1 MGSTTGFLSFN
12 KKPPQLHICGEDTDF
27 DPATLRFFRDE
38 AFAVHYHTIANGRA
52 ALAASVAAIADDLE
66 LGEHYAIVAYG
77 TAATACLQLA
87 QKPMPRLCAMV
98 AYYPDLLPAPNAKY
112 PSQLP
117 LVMHLAGAQAAL
129 GGSASVR
136 HWWYRGTDVGF
147 AEMDVPEYEPVAA
160 GLAWSRT
167 LGTVRKGFGLN
178 VDLEGVWE
186 EHLQHKYTT
195 KDAAKTMATMIPQ
208 PYVNHVPTATGGIG
222 RGELMRFY
230 RDYFLPGI
238 PPSMTIRLISRTSG
252 VDRVVDEMVV
262 SFRHT
267 AEVPWILPGVPP
279 TNKPVQIAMV
289 SVVCI
294 RGGKLVHE
302 HVYWDQASV
311 LVQIGLLDP
320 NVVPKNMKQKGLEQL
335 PIVGDSAKKVL
346 DEDAIPSNELLDDW

>member
-186 EHLQHKYTT
+186 EHLQRK
-195 KDAAKTMATMIPQ
+195 Q
-208 PYVNHVPTATGGIG
+208 PS
-222 RGELMRFY
+222 
-230 RDYFLPGI
+230 LP
-238 PPSMTIRLISRTSG
+238 SSAQLHLS
-252 VDRVVDEMVV
+252 
-262 SFRHT
+262 
-267 AEVPWILPGVPP
+267 ALGVP
-279 TNKPVQIAMV
+279 
-289 SVVCI
+289 
-294 RGGKLVHE
+294 R
-302 HVYWDQASV
+302 
-311 LVQIGLLDP
+311 
-320 NVVPKNMKQKGLEQL
+320 GLERLLWQL
-335 PIVGDSAKKVL
+335 RHAHSGSIAFFILLRRSADEYPIARAQTSTRPKTR
-346 DEDAIPSNELLDDW
+346 PRPWPQ